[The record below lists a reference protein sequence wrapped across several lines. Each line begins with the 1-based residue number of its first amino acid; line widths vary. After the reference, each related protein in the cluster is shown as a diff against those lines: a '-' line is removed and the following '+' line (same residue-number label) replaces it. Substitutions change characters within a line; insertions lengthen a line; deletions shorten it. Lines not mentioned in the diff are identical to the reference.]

1 MLGTGK
7 KDRRQPARAAAPSSV
22 VASTEYISKRIRR
35 HLADLERTNYTEPS
49 GGGGNYGIGK
59 LKDDDDDDGAP
70 LESAT
75 SAATGDAKDDS
86 AGGASR
92 SRKKQGSK
100 AVRQLLLYRKNLGQL
115 VAESG
120 LPDPT
125 PSTAATHPSY
135 LSVASEPSQLPP
147 VQLCSVCG
155 YKGKYSCKKC
165 GNRYCDL
172 GCQVTHDESRC
183 ERR

>member
-7 KDRRQPARAAAPSSV
+7 KDRRQPTRAANPSSV
-22 VASTEYISKRIRR
+22 TASTEYISKRIRR
-35 HLADLERTNYTEPS
+35 HLTDLERTNYTEPS
-49 GGGGNYGIGK
+49 GGGGNYGLSK
-59 LKDDDDDDGAP
+59 LEKDEDDDRDDHSRVDP
-70 LESAT
+70 
-75 SAATGDAKDDS
+75 GDKDE
-86 AGGASR
+86 GGNPR

-100 AVRQLLLYRKNLGQL
+100 NVRQLLLYRKNLGQL
-115 VAESG
+115 LAESG

-125 PSTAATHPSY
+125 PSSSSSTTSSPSY
-135 LSVASEPSQLPP
+135 LTISSEPSKNPP

-172 GCQVTHDESRC
+172 GCMVTHDESRC

>member
-7 KDRRQPARAAAPSSV
+7 KDRRQPTRAAAPSSV

-35 HLADLERTNYTEPS
+35 HLNDLERTNYTEPS
-49 GGGGNYGIGK
+49 GGGGNYGLGK
-59 LKDDDDDDGAP
+59 LKDDDDDEGDSRDSGA
-70 LESAT
+70 
-75 SAATGDAKDDS
+75 DAKEE
-86 AGGASR
+86 GGGR

-115 VAESG
+115 ISESG
-120 LPDPT
+120 LPEPEPGT
-125 PSTAATHPSY
+125 TPSY
-135 LSVASEPSQLPP
+135 LSIASEPSKFPP
-147 VQLCSVCG
+147 VQICSVCG
-155 YKGKYSCKKC
+155 YKGKYTCKKC
-165 GNRYCDL
+165 GNRYCDM

>member
-7 KDRRQPARAAAPSSV
+7 KDRRQPTRAVAASSV
-22 VASTEYISKRIRR
+22 VASSEYVSKRIRR
-35 HLADLERTNYTEPS
+35 HLNDLERTNYTEPS
-49 GGGGNYGIGK
+49 AGISKITG
-59 LKDDDDDDGAP
+59 DDDDEEPRDSG
-70 LESAT
+70 LESKEEG
-75 SAATGDAKDDS
+75 AA
-86 AGGASR
+86 R

-115 VAESG
+115 IDESG

-125 PSTAATHPSY
+125 SSEKVTNPSY
-135 LSVASEPSQLPP
+135 LTIASEPSKRPP
-147 VQLCSVCG
+147 VQMCSVCG